1 MNLGDLR
8 FTDRRLLGSSTNDE
22 QWDDGIRGDKAAGLW
37 TGTTYLFDRALDK
50 HHAMAAVK
58 RIRDKNSAKKEAR
71 KQAFYD
77 VSQLSSGKGCM
88 TKPVNIIEYDM
99 KSFLE
104 QAIQKYKDL
113 AGPKY
118 HTLKAAATPF
128 ADDKIARP
136 VDDEAEAKGE
146 LAPIA
151 SRVLM
156 KLLFAARM
164 ARFDLLRAVQ
174 GLASRVTKWSAE
186 CDRALHRLMCYVN
199 TTLDLKLRGFIGD
212 PIDECKLWLFAD
224 ADHAGEHDSKS
235 TSGCFQALVGPN
247 TYFPLTAYSK
257 KQTSISISSTES
269 EVACANLAL
278 RTVGLPSSALWSV
291 LLKAGGVQLDLSRR
305 AHPGREMPA

>member
-1 MNLGDLR
+1 
-8 FTDRRLLGSSTNDE
+8 
-22 QWDDGIRGDKAAGLW
+22 
-37 TGTTYLFDRALDK
+37 
-50 HHAMAAVK
+50 MAAVK

-88 TKPVNIIEYDM
+88 TQPVNIIEYDM

-104 QAIQKYKDL
+104 QAVQKYKDL

-235 TSGCFQALVGPN
+235 TS
-247 TYFPLTAYSK
+247 
-257 KQTSISISSTES
+257 
-269 EVACANLAL
+269 
-278 RTVGLPSSALWSV
+278 
-291 LLKAGGVQLDLSRR
+291 
-305 AHPGREMPA
+305 